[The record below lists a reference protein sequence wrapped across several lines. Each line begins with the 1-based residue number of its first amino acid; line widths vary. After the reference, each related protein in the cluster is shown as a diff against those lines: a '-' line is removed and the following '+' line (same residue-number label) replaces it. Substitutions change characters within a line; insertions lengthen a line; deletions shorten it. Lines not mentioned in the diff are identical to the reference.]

1 MIKLFRNIRKKLL
14 EQGKLTNYLK
24 YAIGEIFLVVI
35 GILIALQI
43 NNWNQ
48 TQAERKVEK
57 EYITSLLEDIATDT
71 TNIQLAIKNNEIRI
85 KYLDSLASMC
95 FNYRPE
101 DMNDPKLYELYNRTI
116 RHPDFVTPT
125 ERTLTQLKN
134 AGGMRLLKNKKSV
147 NAIIEYEDYFKKL
160 INQQVWYE
168 SMLSSL
174 VEAGIPNF
182 NYKFF
187 PKTKEGYNQPFFKT
201 AKIISEDKKSIIE
214 LGNRATVYS
223 NVTRFYLIL
232 LLQGKQKAID
242 VMQVLEENYSI
253 NNRQI
258 NEQR

>member
-14 EQGKLTNYLK
+14 QEGKTANYFK
-24 YAIGEIFLVVI
+24 YAIGEIVLVVI

-48 TQAERKVEK
+48 SQAERKVEK

-71 TNIQLAIKNNEIRI
+71 TNIQIAIKNNEIRI
-85 KYLDSLASMC
+85 QYLDSLASIC
-95 FNYRPE
+95 FNYSSE
-101 DMNDPKLYELYNRTI
+101 GMNDPKLYELYKI
-116 RHPDFVTPT
+116 SLRHPDFVTPT
-125 ERTLTQLKN
+125 ERTLAQLKN
-134 AGGMRLLKNKKSV
+134 AGGMRLLKNKNSV
-147 NAIIEYEDYFKKL
+147 NVIIDYEDYFKKL

-201 AKIISEDKKSIIE
+201 AKIISEDRQAIIE
-214 LGNRATVYS
+214 LGNRADTYS
-223 NVTRFYLIL
+223 NITRGYVIL
-232 LLQGKQKAID
+232 LQQGKQKAIH
-242 VMQVLEENYSI
+242 VMQVLEDNFNIKNIE
-253 NNRQI
+253 
-258 NEQR
+258 